1 MTNIQD
7 VKRVHGG
14 FIQGEIING
23 VLHVHKIFGEEI
35 ENTRMNWK
43 QVGDLAKEIDIIH
56 NAMDFKAKR
65 DVF

>member
-35 ENTRMNWK
+35 EVTRLNWK
-43 QVGDLAKEIDIIH
+43 QVSDFEREITTIH
-56 NAMDFKAKR
+56 NAMDYKAKK